1 MSIIIF
7 PRLISNTAIDNAGN
21 KIKSQGNKALPENFE
36 IIQQWRKLHAM
47 PLNALQVYIRRKLYK
62 TDYSK
67 VIIVQRLKRMPS
79 IISKIQRIPS
89 MRMSRMQD
97 VGGIRIIA
105 KNINDVYQINKL
117 LTSSKRSSFE
127 PIVPPH
133 DYIEKP
139 KEDGY
144 RSLHQ
149 VVKYKGSKSNELH
162 KGFRLE
168 IQIRTLLQHYWA
180 TAVETLGMV
189 DRVSYKSGHGEQE
202 VKEFFRYASALF
214 AIKENCNV
222 LESLKDYD
230 KKFLVEHINE
240 LDEKLKI
247 THKLDIIAKS
257 SRDIEESIKIS
268 KDAYYFVLDLT
279 VINDNHSVIKIS
291 PFNKK
296 SLDEAETLYTAKEY
310 TSRDD
315 ENKSLLLL
323 SAQNVTDMKKAYP
336 NYFLE
341 TQNFI
346 STLKE
351 AKQY

>member
-1 MSIIIF
+1 
-7 PRLISNTAIDNAGN
+7 
-21 KIKSQGNKALPENFE
+21 
-36 IIQQWRKLHAM
+36 
-47 PLNALQVYIRRKLYK
+47 
-62 TDYSK
+62 
-67 VIIVQRLKRMPS
+67 
-79 IISKIQRIPS
+79 
-89 MRMSRMQD
+89 
-97 VGGIRIIA
+97 
-105 KNINDVYQINKL
+105 
-117 LTSSKRSSFE
+117 
-127 PIVPPH
+127 
-133 DYIEKP
+133 
-139 KEDGY
+139 
-144 RSLHQ
+144 
-149 VVKYKGSKSNELH
+149 
-162 KGFRLE
+162 
-168 IQIRTLLQHYWA
+168 
-180 TAVETLGMV
+180 MV

-202 VKEFFRYASALF
+202 VKEFFRYASTLF

-230 KKFLVEHINE
+230 KKFLVERINE

-336 NYFLE
+336 NYFLD

>member
-1 MSIIIF
+1 MIF
-7 PRLISNTAIDNAGN
+7 PQLLSNTAIDNACN
-21 KIKSQGNKALPENFE
+21 EIMAHGNKASPESFE
-36 IIQQWRKLHAM
+36 IIHKWRKLHAM
-47 PLNALQVYIRRKLYK
+47 PLNALQVYIRRKLNK

-89 MRMSRMQD
+89 MRVSRMQD
-97 VGGIRIIA
+97 VCGIRIIA

-117 LTSSKRSSFE
+117 LTSSKQSSFE
-127 PIVPPH
+127 PIVHPH

-149 VVKYKGSKSNELH
+149 VVKYSGTKSNELY

-202 VKEFFRYASALF
+202 VKKFFRYASALF

-230 KKFLVEHINE
+230 
-240 LDEKLKI
+240 
-247 THKLDIIAKS
+247 
-257 SRDIEESIKIS
+257 
-268 KDAYYFVLDLT
+268 
-279 VINDNHSVIKIS
+279 
-291 PFNKK
+291 
-296 SLDEAETLYTAKEY
+296 
-310 TSRDD
+310 
-315 ENKSLLLL
+315 
-323 SAQNVTDMKKAYP
+323 
-336 NYFLE
+336 
-341 TQNFI
+341 
-346 STLKE
+346 
-351 AKQY
+351 